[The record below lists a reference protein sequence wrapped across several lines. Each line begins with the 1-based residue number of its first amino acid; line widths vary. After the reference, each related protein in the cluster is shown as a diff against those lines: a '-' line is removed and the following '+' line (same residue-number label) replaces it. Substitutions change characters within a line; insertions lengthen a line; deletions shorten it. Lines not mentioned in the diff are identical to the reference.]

1 MNGIPLT
8 WEWGKETGAGRPELV
23 AEVWRMVRLLDGETE
38 AKRFAAAA
46 QSKLSP
52 GEVPSR
58 PIIASTDPNE
68 VRSNDCPDVVKM
80 I

>member
-1 MNGIPLT
+1 
-8 WEWGKETGAGRPELV
+8 
-23 AEVWRMVRLLDGETE
+23 MVRLLDEETE

-46 QSKLSP
+46 QPKISP

-58 PIIASTDPNE
+58 PIIAATDPNE
-68 VRSNDCPDVVKM
+68 LGSNGCPDVVKM